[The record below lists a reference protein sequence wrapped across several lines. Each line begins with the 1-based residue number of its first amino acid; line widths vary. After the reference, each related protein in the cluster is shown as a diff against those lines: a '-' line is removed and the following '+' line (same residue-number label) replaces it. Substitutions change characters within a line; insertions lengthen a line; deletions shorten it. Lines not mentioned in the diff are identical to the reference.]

1 MLQEKLLEYERKSQ
15 EGKTTLNLELTRLK
29 SSLEQKQMELD
40 QIKKEFEV
48 INDQME
54 YMRREN
60 DEMKKKLDDYDKVSK
75 IQRTISADSSAME
88 KEIKELKSR
97 LNNAEKAKK
106 ADLAQC
112 KMRYDSQIVAISDEL
127 KSLQAQ
133 VTRFKRERDTYKHML
148 EGAQKTIGD
157 LKTPAG
163 KASRENRNSIS
174 SFDEV
179 GASFSYLLLRLL
191 KLP

>member
-1 MLQEKLLEYERKSQ
+1 MEYERKSQ

-29 SSLEQKQMELD
+29 STLEQKQMELD
-40 QIKKEFEV
+40 QIKKEYEV

-75 IQRTISADSSAME
+75 IQRNISADSSAMDR
-88 KEIKELKSR
+88 EIKELKLR
-97 LNNAEKAKK
+97 LTNAEKSKK

-112 KMRYDSQIVAISDEL
+112 KMRYDSQIVAINDEL

-163 KASRENRNSIS
+163 KSIRENRNSIS

-179 GASFSYLLLRLL
+179 LNLQCWFSPLL
-191 KLP
+191 KFAF